1 MKMNMIMKIV
11 MKIGMMNMKNNKF
24 ISQYFVFYM

>member
-24 ISQYFVFYM
+24 ISQYFAY